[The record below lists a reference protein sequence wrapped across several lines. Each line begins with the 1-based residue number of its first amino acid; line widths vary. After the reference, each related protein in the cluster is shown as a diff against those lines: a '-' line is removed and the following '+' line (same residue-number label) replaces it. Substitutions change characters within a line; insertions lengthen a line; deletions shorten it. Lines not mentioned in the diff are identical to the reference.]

1 MSARRV
7 RGLSFLAS
15 LLLVVVVSPLAA
27 FSVLPW
33 WSVMVVVAALVVD
46 FAWLRHAAS
55 TERANRRSN
64 ALQRSAIRPTRSPAA
79 ARSAAHAPSAPT
91 AQVETMVADPADGA
105 TGVAELTEPAAVSP
119 AEVDLSG
126 WAPVPVPPPT
136 YTLKAKA
143 ERPEPVPV
151 AVTEPTT
158 PLSSFH
164 GLVDEDELDELLDR
178 RRAAGA

>member
-1 MSARRV
+1 
-7 RGLSFLAS
+7 
-15 LLLVVVVSPLAA
+15 
-27 FSVLPW
+27 
-33 WSVMVVVAALVVD
+33 
-46 FAWLRHAAS
+46 
-55 TERANRRSN
+55 
-64 ALQRSAIRPTRSPAA
+64 
-79 ARSAAHAPSAPT
+79 
-91 AQVETMVADPADGA
+91 MVAGPADGA

>member
-1 MSARRV
+1 MGA
-7 RGLSFLAS
+7 G
-15 LLLVVVVSPLAA
+15 
-27 FSVLPW
+27 
-33 WSVMVVVAALVVD
+33 
-46 FAWLRHAAS
+46 
-55 TERANRRSN
+55 
-64 ALQRSAIRPTRSPAA
+64 
-79 ARSAAHAPSAPT
+79 
-91 AQVETMVADPADGA
+91 PADDG

-143 ERPEPVPV
+143 ERPEPVAATV
-151 AVTEPTT
+151 AEPTA
-158 PLSSFH
+158 PPSSFD